1 MRETF
6 LLLIL
11 MAFAGSIQAQKVKM
25 VSAIYTYYAPEN
37 ISIEDAKRTAFERAK
52 IEAIANEFGSIVS
65 QSNSTVV
72 SNRNGETDSQF
83 YSFGGSEVKGE
94 WIETIGE
101 PKYEVQYSDKTLV
114 VKCSVRGKAREIETA
129 TIEFI
134 SKPLRNGTDLKFEA
148 TEFHDGDDLY
158 LYFQTPISGYLA
170 VYLLDEF
177 AQIVYCILPYKS
189 QSVAAV
195 PVEAEKRYVFFSEK
209 DADMTDRN
217 IVDEYTLQ
225 CENEKEF
232 NTLYVL
238 FSPSEIGK
246 RTGFES
252 SVSDKPDNIPLK
264 DFKQWLSKTLS
275 WDRQLQFKEIN
286 IAISKLN

>member
-1 MRETF
+1 MTF
-6 LLLIL
+6 V
-11 MAFAGSIQAQKVKM
+11 GSLQAQKVKT
-25 VSAIYTYYAPEN
+25 VSATYTYYAPEN
-37 ISIEDAKRTAFERAK
+37 VSVEDAKRTALERAK

-83 YSFGGSEVKGE
+83 YFFGGSEVKGE

-101 PKYEVQYSDKTLV
+101 PKYEIQYSDKTLV
-114 VKCSVRGKAREIETA
+114 VKCSVKGKAREIETA

-177 AQIVYCILPYKS
+177 AQTVYCILPYKS

-195 PVEAEKRYVFFSEK
+195 PVEAEKKYVFFSEK
-209 DADMTDRN
+209 DTDITDRN

-246 RTGFES
+246 RTGFDS
-252 SVSDKPDNIPLK
+252 SVSDKPDNIPFK